1 LAGTQ
6 AATMSASGIDLS
18 TAGALDILGDT
29 AAMGE
34 LDALTMVNNASRE
47 AYGYRMQAEND
58 RLNAKMARRSGNM
71 GAMTTLLTAP
81 IQAYG
86 AYQLAGGTWSPFG
99 GSGSGAAKAGK
110 TFAKAPKGF

>member
-1 LAGTQ
+1 
-6 AATMSASGIDLS
+6 MSASGIDLS

-99 GSGSGAAKAGK
+99 GGGSGAAKAGK